1 MLEVHLRAGPVVAF
15 DGRVVEVFADGEPSR
30 RFHIAQLDPPE
41 AAETA
46 DGGRTLTLLGGAATL
61 WFAREE
67 APACARLLAAIGQEQ
82 SNLARGDPG

>member
-15 DGRVVEVFADGEPSR
+15 DGRVVEVFVDGGPSR
-30 RFHIAQLDPPE
+30 RFHITQLGLPE

-46 DGGRTLTLLGGAATL
+46 DGGRTLTFEGGAATL

-67 APACARLLAAIGQEQ
+67 VPACARLLAAIGDAQAT
-82 SNLARGDPG
+82 LARGNRG

>member
-15 DGRVVEVFADGEPSR
+15 DGRVVEVFVDGEPSR
-30 RFHIAQLDPPE
+30 RFHITQLGPPK

-46 DGGRTLTLLGGAATL
+46 DGGRTLTLQGGAATL

-67 APACARLLAAIGQEQ
+67 VPACARLLAAIGDAQAT
-82 SNLARGDPG
+82 LARGNRG

>member
-15 DGRVVEVFADGEPSR
+15 DGRVVEVFADGGPSR
-30 RFHIAQLDPPE
+30 RFHIARLGPPE

-46 DGGRTLTLLGGAATL
+46 NGGRTLTLQGGAATL

-67 APACARLLAAIGQEQ
+67 APACARLLAAIREAQAT
-82 SNLARGDPG
+82 LARGNPG